1 MKTIIQKNNGKLL
14 YATSIETELQSNEI
28 AIDELLTEIFV
39 NPYFNFETRT
49 FYENA
54 TVEEIAEANKPIIQ
68 QEVQLWRVRTI
79 LKLSGLESNI
89 ETALNGLDEPMKTGA
104 LYIWNYGTTVE
115 RSSQT
120 IQLLQMVLGL
130 TDSQVDD
137 IFIQANSI
145 QL

>member
-137 IFIQANSI
+137 IFIQANSN

>member
-1 MKTIIQKNNGKLL
+1 MKTIIDKNSGKVL
-14 YATSIETELQSNEI
+14 YATISDFVDTETEM
-28 AIDELLTEIFV
+28 AINELLTETFV

-54 TVEEIAEANKPIIQ
+54 TEQEIVDSIDIP

-104 LYIWNYGTTVE
+104 LYVWNYGTTIE
-115 RSSQT
+115 RGSAT
-120 IQLLQMVLGL
+120 VQLLQYVLGL
-130 TDSQVDD
+130 NDTQVDE
-137 IFIQANSI
+137 IFIQANAI
-145 QL
+145 QI

>member
-1 MKTIIQKNNGKLL
+1 MKTIIEKNTGKVLFATVFNIDLL
-14 YATSIETELQSNEI
+14 ENQIEIN
-28 AIDELLTEIFV
+28 ELLTETFI

-54 TVEEIAEANKPIIQ
+54 TEQEIADSIEIP

-104 LYIWNYGTTVE
+104 LYVWNYGTTIE
-115 RSSQT
+115 RGSAT
-120 IQLLQMVLGL
+120 VQLLQYVLGL
-130 TDSQVDD
+130 SDTQVDD

-145 QL
+145 VI

>member
-1 MKTIIQKNNGKLL
+1 MKTILDKNSGKVL
-14 YATSIETELQSNEI
+14 YATISDFVDTETEM
-28 AIDELLTEIFV
+28 AINELLTETFV

-54 TVEEIAEANKPIIQ
+54 TEQEIVDSIDIP

-104 LYIWNYGTTVE
+104 LYVWNYGTTIE
-115 RSSQT
+115 RGSAT
-120 IQLLQMVLGL
+120 VQLLQYVLGL
-130 TDSQVDD
+130 NDTQVDE
-137 IFIQANSI
+137 IFIQANAI
-145 QL
+145 QI

>member
-1 MKTIIQKNNGKLL
+1 MKTIIDKNSGKLL
-14 YATSIETELQSNEI
+14 YAVLEVENLQSNEL
-28 AIDELLTEIFV
+28 AIDELLTETFV

-54 TVEEIAEANKPIIQ
+54 TEQEIAESIEIP

-104 LYIWNYGTTVE
+104 LYVWNYGTTIE
-115 RSSQT
+115 RQSAT
-120 IQLLQMVLGL
+120 VQLLQYILGL
-130 TDSQVDD
+130 TDTQVDD
-137 IFIQANSI
+137 IFIQANAI
-145 QL
+145 QI